1 VNRVVTLGRPDL
13 ALLLSDRAAP
23 CVSIYQ
29 PTHRQHPDNQ
39 QDPIRFRN
47 LLKQAAESLQHEHP
61 AAAVDAALAPFH
73 ALADD
78 ADFWNHTTEGL
89 AVFGAAGLF
98 HVVRLQRTV
107 RELVIVATSFHVKP
121 LLRIVQS
128 ADSFQVLALNRHD
141 VRLYEGN
148 RDALDELELGA
159 DVPRTSTDVLGDD
172 LPEPEG
178 IAHSYGTGPAASGGG
193 SGRGTDGSKTGGM
206 RHGHGS
212 KSEVIDQQAERFF
225 RAVDR
230 GVIEHHSKPSGL
242 PLVLAA
248 LTQYHAPFRAVS
260 HNALL
265 IDSGIEI
272 NPEALTID
280 ALRERAWQTLQPA
293 LLQRLAALVERFGT
307 ARAGQLGDDRLP
319 EVAAATL
326 AGRVA
331 VLLLEADRHLTGRL
345 DSDTGEVHAGEL
357 EHPEVDDALDDLAEQ
372 VLRKGGE
379 VVIVPAERMPSSNGL
394 AAIYRY

>member
-1 VNRVVTLGRPDL
+1 MNRVVTLGRPDL
-13 ALLLSDRAAP
+13 AQLMSAREGP

-39 QDPIRFRN
+39 QDSIRFRN
-47 LLKQAAESLQHEHP
+47 LLKQAAESLQHEYP

-73 ALADD
+73 AFADD
-78 ADFWNHTTEGL
+78 ADFWNRATEGL
-89 AVFGAAGLF
+89 AVFGAADLF
-98 HVVRLQRTV
+98 HVVRLQRPV

-128 ADSFQVLALNRHD
+128 ADSFQVLALNQRD
-141 VRLYEGN
+141 FRLYEGN
-148 RDALDELELGA
+148 RDALDELELAA
-159 DVPRTSTDVLGDD
+159 DVPRTATDVHGDD

-178 IAHSYGTGPAASGGG
+178 IAHSYGTGPAASGAG
-193 SGRGTDGSKTGGM
+193 SGRGTDGTKTGGM

-230 GVIEHHSKPSGL
+230 GVIERHSKPSGL

-260 HNALL
+260 HKALL
-265 IDSGIEI
+265 IDSGVEI

-280 ALRERAWQTLQPA
+280 ALRELAWQTMQPV
-293 LLQRLAALVERFGT
+293 LLQRLASLVERFGT

-319 EVAAATL
+319 EAAAAAV

-331 VLLLEADRHLTGRL
+331 VLLLEADRHVPGRL
-345 DSDTGEVHAGEL
+345 DADTGEVHAGEL
-357 EHPEVDDALDDLAEQ
+357 AHPEVDDALDDLAEQ

-379 VVIVPAERMPSSNGL
+379 VVIVPAERMPSGSGL